1 MTRVL
6 VTGGSGAIGRHV
18 VAEFARNGSTVISLD
33 IRPPERSMGENVMGL
48 VGDVRDSEQMT
59 RLLVE
64 HQVNVVV
71 HLAAALPVL
80 ANRDLAAAMDINVR
94 GAQAVAEACAAAG
107 TTALVH
113 FSSKAVYGRPGSP
126 YSYPDYAP
134 VPEWAPRNPVDNYGI
149 SKLAGESTV
158 RALAEELRLPTHIL
172 RLGGTFGTGKGERHG
187 TLSWLSEL
195 VDAALAGRTV
205 IMDHAPGASVDLIYN
220 ADVGRAA
227 VAAATKLLGDPRPQ
241 VVEINIA
248 SGIAIPVE
256 QVGLTLERIAGRALI
271 RSDGGR
277 PSQAESRIV
286 VPATGVVLDTRSARD
301 GLGFSTAFDLE
312 AGLRAFLEESSHE
325 GDPRKEEAG
334 NPDHR

>member
-33 IRPPERSMGENVMGL
+33 IRRPVLSLGEHVLGL
-48 VGDVRDSEQMT
+48 VGDVRDFEKLT
-59 RLLVE
+59 RMLVE
-64 HQVNVVV
+64 HRVDVVV

-80 ANRDLAAAMDINVR
+80 ANRDLSAAMDINVR
-94 GAQAVAEACAAAG
+94 GAQAVVEACAAAG

-126 YSYPDYAP
+126 YSHPDYAP
-134 VPEWAPRNPVDNYGI
+134 IPEWAPRHPVDNYGI

-158 RALAEELRLPTHIL
+158 RALAEKLCLPTHIL

-195 VDAALAGRTV
+195 VGATLAGRTV
-205 IMDHAPGASVDLIYN
+205 IMDSVPGASTDLIYN

-227 VAAATKLLGDPRPQ
+227 VSAATVLLRDPRPR
-241 VVEINIA
+241 VAEINIA
-248 SGIAIPVE
+248 SGTAIPIE
-256 QVGLTLERIAGRALI
+256 QVGVTLERIVGRALI
-271 RSDGGR
+271 RSGEGQ
-277 PSQAESRIV
+277 PSAAESRIV
-286 VPATGVVLDTRSARD
+286 VPATGVVLDTRSAREN
-301 GLGFSTAFDLE
+301 LRFSPAFDLE
-312 AGLRAFLEESSHE
+312 AGLRAFLEDSSH
-325 GDPRKEEAG
+325 DI
-334 NPDHR
+334 NP